1 MSSLYGSICLSE
13 IPRSQMK
20 KVMCKDGKERIF
32 LNIFVG
38 EKKSLQRSV
47 ITRTLTLCHVHRRRK
62 SGLTVS
68 SISLVICKR
77 LVRNRASHHLNRWQV
92 RQAFL
97 LKMIYLS
104 NHVSLRYV

>member
-38 EKKSLQRSV
+38 EKKEPATFGNNTYTHFVSCAPKKEERIEGEQYFIGDLQTHNPQPSSPSPEQVASAPSV
-47 ITRTLTLCHVHRRRK
+47 
-62 SGLTVS
+62 S
-68 SISLVICKR
+68 
-77 LVRNRASHHLNRWQV
+77 RNDDLP
-92 RQAFL
+92 F
-97 LKMIYLS
+97 
-104 NHVSLRYV
+104 

>member
-38 EKKSLQRSV
+38 EKKEPATFGNNTYTHFVSCAPKKEERIDGEQYFIGDLQTYNPQPSSPSPEQ
-47 ITRTLTLCHVHRRRK
+47 IA
-62 SGLTVS
+62 SAP
-68 SISLVICKR
+68 SISQNDDLP
-77 LVRNRASHHLNRWQV
+77 
-92 RQAFL
+92 F
-97 LKMIYLS
+97 
-104 NHVSLRYV
+104 

>member
-38 EKKSLQRSV
+38 EKKEPATFGNNTYTHFVSCAPKKEERIEGEQYFIGDLQTFNPQPSTPSPEQVASAPSV
-47 ITRTLTLCHVHRRRK
+47 SMDDDLP
-62 SGLTVS
+62 
-68 SISLVICKR
+68 
-77 LVRNRASHHLNRWQV
+77 
-92 RQAFL
+92 F
-97 LKMIYLS
+97 
-104 NHVSLRYV
+104 

>member
-38 EKKSLQRSV
+38 EKKEPATFGNNTYTHFVSCAPKKEERIDGEQYFIGDLQTYNPQPSSPSPEQV
-47 ITRTLTLCHVHRRRK
+47 A
-62 SGLTVS
+62 SAP
-68 SISLVICKR
+68 SISHNDDLP
-77 LVRNRASHHLNRWQV
+77 
-92 RQAFL
+92 F
-97 LKMIYLS
+97 
-104 NHVSLRYV
+104 

>member
-38 EKKSLQRSV
+38 EKKEPATFGNNTYTHFVSCAPKKEERIDGEQYFIGDLQTYNPQPSSPSPEQIASAPSV
-47 ITRTLTLCHVHRRRK
+47 IDDSDLP
-62 SGLTVS
+62 
-68 SISLVICKR
+68 
-77 LVRNRASHHLNRWQV
+77 
-92 RQAFL
+92 F
-97 LKMIYLS
+97 
-104 NHVSLRYV
+104 